1 MIFGD
6 KNDNNA
12 PAHQDLLKSKV
23 FQASVPGRV
32 EDHREG
38 LVWCLHVAKLQLVLL
53 GERRGGG
60 RRLPCVRASTAKHT
74 VRMEQDMGQTC
85 HNSVLAVSHAVPL
98 AILLGVLLAMGNLM
112 QCPMGSLLQ
121 CWV

>member
-6 KNDNNA
+6 KSDSNA
-12 PAHQDLLKSKV
+12 PAHQNLLKSKV

-53 GERRGGG
+53 GERGGGGG
-60 RRLPCVRASTAKHT
+60 RRLLGVRANMASA
-74 VRMEQDMGQTC
+74 Q
-85 HNSVLAVSHAVPL
+85 
-98 AILLGVLLAMGNLM
+98 
-112 QCPMGSLLQ
+112 
-121 CWV
+121 